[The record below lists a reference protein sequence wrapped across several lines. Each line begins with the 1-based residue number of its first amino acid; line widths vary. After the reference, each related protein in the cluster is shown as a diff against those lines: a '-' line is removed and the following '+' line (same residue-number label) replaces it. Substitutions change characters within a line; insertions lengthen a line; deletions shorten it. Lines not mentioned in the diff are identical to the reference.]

1 MPMIYKRFTEKAAEE
16 WRQIYKSLQ
25 LLEFLIKNG
34 SERVIDDAR
43 SHLSLL
49 KMLRQFHF
57 IDQNGKDQGVNVRN
71 RSKELAELLGDVER
85 IRAERKKARSNRNKF
100 GGVEGGA
107 MSGGMSSGSRYGG
120 FGSEE
125 SGGYGAYSGGVY
137 GDGGGYGGNTSG
149 FQDSSSRRDRF
160 EEYDEGDDGEIS
172 STSRRKA
179 DVPKREQKRAEP
191 PKPKEPEIDIL
202 DFDDDIPPE
211 TPPKEFASS
220 MRKPA
225 TNPLDTGAA
234 DDDDFDDFQ
243 SATPTTAAPSKPSI
257 PGLPLS
263 TTTVPSSTQFVAPR
277 PVAPSQ
283 SNNLD
288 DLVGF
293 SSISPAPS
301 AIGSVG
307 SPSVPNY
314 NISSPPASAFNS
326 PPPLAQTQIQQ
337 QPPRP
342 TGYQAATPNYF
353 TSVKAPTPSQQLSS
367 VPSARP
373 GTASTNSF
381 SQPIAKASSP
391 GGDVFGSLWSTASAG
406 AGIKKTSTPTSA
418 GPGLAAIQREKASTQ
433 IWGAPAASS
442 QAAMPT
448 APMQPM
454 QSNGQR
460 SGGGGA
466 LDDLLG

>member
-1 MPMIYKRFTEKAAEE
+1 
-16 WRQIYKSLQ
+16 
-25 LLEFLIKNG
+25 
-34 SERVIDDAR
+34 
-43 SHLSLL
+43 
-49 KMLRQFHF
+49 MLRQFHF

-120 FGSEE
+120 FGSED

-160 EEYDEGDDGEIS
+160 EEYDEGDDVGVPP
-172 STSRRKA
+172 SRRKA
-179 DVPKREQKRAEP
+179 NVPKREQKKAEQ
-191 PKPKEPEIDIL
+191 PKPKEPDIDIL
-202 DFDDDIPPE
+202 AFDDDIPPE
-211 TPPKEFASS
+211 TPPKEFTSN

-234 DDDDFDDFQ
+234 DEDDFDDFQ
-243 SATPTTAAPSKPSI
+243 SATATTAPSSRLPI
-257 PGLPLS
+257 PGLPLATS
-263 TTTVPSSTQFVAPR
+263 TTAPSPQFAAPI

-283 SNNLD
+283 SNNLN

-293 SSISPAPS
+293 SSISAVPNAT
-301 AIGSVG
+301 GSMA

-314 NISSPPASAFNS
+314 NVSSPPASAFAS
-326 PPPLAQTQIQQ
+326 PSPFPQTQPQQ
-337 QPPRP
+337 QSPRP

-353 TSVKAPTPSQQLSS
+353 TSVQAPAISAQPSSTN
-367 VPSARP
+367 ARP
-373 GTASTNSF
+373 GMASTNSF
-381 SQPIAKASSP
+381 SKPGAKVPSS

-406 AGIKKTSTPTSA
+406 AGIKKSSTPSSA

-433 IWGAPAASS
+433 MWGAPAASG
-442 QAAMPT
+442 QGAMST

-460 SGGGGA
+460 SGGSGA

>member
-1 MPMIYKRFTEKAAEE
+1 
-16 WRQIYKSLQ
+16 
-25 LLEFLIKNG
+25 
-34 SERVIDDAR
+34 
-43 SHLSLL
+43 
-49 KMLRQFHF
+49 
-57 IDQNGKDQGVNVRN
+57 
-71 RSKELAELLGDVER
+71 
-85 IRAERKKARSNRNKF
+85 
-100 GGVEGGA
+100 

-149 FQDSSSRRDRF
+149 FQDSSSRRDQF
-160 EEYDEGDDGEIS
+160 EEYDEGDDGEVS

-179 DVPKREQKRAEP
+179 DVSKREQKKAET

-202 DFDDDIPPE
+202 GFDDDIPPE
-211 TPPKEFASS
+211 TPPKEFTSNV
-220 MRKPA
+220 RKPA
-225 TNPLDTGAA
+225 SNPLDTGAA

-243 SATPTTAAPSKPSI
+243 SATPTTVAPSKPSI
-257 PGLPLS
+257 PSLPLS
-263 TTTVPSSTQFVAPR
+263 ASTTASSTQFAAPR

-283 SNNLD
+283 SNNLN

-293 SSISPAPS
+293 SSMSPASS
-301 AIGSVG
+301 ATGSVV
-307 SPSVPNY
+307 SPPVPNY
-314 NISSPPASAFNS
+314 NISSPPASAFTS

-353 TSVKAPTPSQQLSS
+353 TSVQAPPPPQQLSS

-373 GTASTNSF
+373 GISSTNSF
-381 SQPIAKASSP
+381 SKPAAKASSS
-391 GGDVFGSLWSTASAG
+391 GGDAFGSLWSTASAG
-406 AGIKKTSTPTSA
+406 AGIKKTSAPTSA

-442 QAAMPT
+442 QTAVPT
-448 APMQPM
+448 APIQPM

-460 SGGGGA
+460 SGGRGT